1 MCTTMAENKKNLN
14 RKRRAGRVRAKISG
28 TAVRPRVSVFRS
40 HLDVRVQVIDD
51 LKGVTLASGSLADA
65 KAKNT
70 VEGAGK
76 LGTYIAKECGTKKI
90 TEAVFDR
97 NGYRYHGK
105 VKAVADAI
113 RDGGIKL

>member
-1 MCTTMAENKKNLN
+1 MAENKKNQN

-28 TAVRPRVSVFRS
+28 TALRPRVSVFRS
-40 HLDVRVQVIDD
+40 QLNLRVQVIDD
-51 LKGVTLASGSLADA
+51 VKGVTLASGSLADA

-76 LGTYIAKECGTKKI
+76 LGTYIAKECSAKKI
-90 TEAVFDR
+90 TEVVFDR
-97 NGYRYHGK
+97 NGYKYHGK
-105 VKAVADAI
+105 VKALADAM